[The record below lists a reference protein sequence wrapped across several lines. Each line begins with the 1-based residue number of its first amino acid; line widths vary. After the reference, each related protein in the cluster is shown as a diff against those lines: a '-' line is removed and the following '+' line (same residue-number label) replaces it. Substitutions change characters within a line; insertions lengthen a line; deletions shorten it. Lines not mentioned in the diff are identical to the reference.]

1 MVSKTSQTSLQILY
15 ALSFSHLL
23 NDTIQSVLP
32 AIFPVL
38 QESFQLSFTQIGLIS
53 FTLQM
58 TASVL
63 QPMIGFYADRRP
75 QPYSLAV
82 GMGFTL
88 VGLLILSQ
96 AVRLEAMLL
105 SAALVGIGSSVFH
118 PEASRVA
125 HLASGGRYGLA
136 QSLFQVGGNLGTSLG
151 PLLAAG
157 IIVPHGQSSIA
168 WFSLLAILG
177 MVVLIRVGSWSQT
190 HVRQAKQNPQILQRL
205 HKSFLPASQ
214 IVPALLILLVLIISK
229 YFYLANFTNFYTFYL
244 MSKFRLSVQASQVCL
259 FVFLFS
265 VAVGTIFGGP
275 LGDRFG
281 RKVVIWFSI
290 LGAAPFSMA
299 LPHVG
304 LVGTVILSACAG
316 AILASAF
323 STILVFAQELL
334 PGNIGTVAGLFFG
347 LAFSISGVAS
357 AALGRLADQTSI
369 EYLFQVCAY
378 LPLFG
383 ILAVGLPKLPS
394 VPPAVIDPTST
405 R

>member
-1 MVSKTSQTSLQILY
+1 
-15 ALSFSHLL
+15 
-23 NDTIQSVLP
+23 
-32 AIFPVL
+32 
-38 QESFQLSFTQIGLIS
+38 
-53 FTLQM
+53 
-58 TASVL
+58 
-63 QPMIGFYADRRP
+63 
-75 QPYSLAV
+75 
-82 GMGFTL
+82 
-88 VGLLILSQ
+88 
-96 AVRLEAMLL
+96 
-105 SAALVGIGSSVFH
+105 
-118 PEASRVA
+118 
-125 HLASGGRYGLA
+125 
-136 QSLFQVGGNLGTSLG
+136 
-151 PLLAAG
+151 
-157 IIVPHGQSSIA
+157 
-168 WFSLLAILG
+168 
-177 MVVLIRVGSWSQT
+177 
-190 HVRQAKQNPQILQRL
+190 
-205 HKSFLPASQ
+205 
-214 IVPALLILLVLIISK
+214 
-229 YFYLANFTNFYTFYL
+229 
-244 MSKFRLSVQASQVCL
+244 
-259 FVFLFS
+259 VFLFS